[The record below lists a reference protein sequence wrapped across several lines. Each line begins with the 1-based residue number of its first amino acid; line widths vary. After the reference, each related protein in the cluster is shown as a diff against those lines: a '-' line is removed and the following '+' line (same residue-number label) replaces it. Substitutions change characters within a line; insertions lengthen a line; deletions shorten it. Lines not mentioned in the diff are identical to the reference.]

1 MKTAARFGIALA
13 AALVIAAA
21 AGYVWLRQS
30 LPQMS
35 GTLAVPGLAAA
46 VEVIRDG
53 NDVPHIYAKSVADAH
68 FALGYVHAQ
77 DRLWQME
84 MNRRVAAARLSEIFG
99 AATLDTDRFLRT
111 LGVYRA
117 AEATIPNLDAETRAA
132 LTAYAAGVNAF
143 LSTRSGPLPPE
154 FLALGVVPEPWK
166 PADSVA
172 WLKMMA
178 WDLGGNWSTEIL
190 RLRLAQRLD
199 SRQIAEFL
207 PPYPGD
213 APLPVRDLAEL
224 YRGLAPAAATIVAIA
239 PPSLPEGAGSNNW
252 VIAGSRSASGKPLLA
267 NDPHLGLNVPA
278 IWYFAHLSAPGLNAI
293 GATLPG
299 SPMLVL
305 GRNDRIAWGF
315 TNTGPDVQDL
325 YIERI
330 DERDPARYATPDG
343 TQAFTVRTETIRVKG
358 APDETLVVRSTRHGP
373 VISDV
378 SRVAGAATPKGYAI
392 AMQWTTL
399 RDDDLTVEAGVMLP
413 RASNWNEFLAGAR
426 HFHSPQQNMVYADVD
441 GNVGFVAAGR
451 VPIRRADNDLFG
463 MAPAPGWDARYD
475 WQGFIPFGD
484 LPRAFNPASG
494 KVVTANDKITPPG
507 YPYFITSDWFAPYRS
522 KRISELIDAQPLH
535 SRDSFARV
543 QADDRSELA
552 RDLLPIM
559 LRAAPREGA
568 AADLAAM
575 LAHWDGS
582 MDAGRPEPLIFGAW
596 YRELTRRIY
605 ADELGPE
612 LFKDY
617 WDQRAVFMTN
627 VLSHP
632 DDGEGVSR
640 WCDDVNTPRRE
651 SCADEIAAAL
661 EDASVYLRAHYG
673 ADPKQWRW
681 GTPHFSFSRHQ
692 PFTKNALLGPLFDLK
707 QPSDGDSYTVN
718 VGRYRIADEAYPFA
732 SVHGASLR
740 AIYDL
745 ADPDRSVFIHS
756 TGQSGN
762 RLSPWYD
769 AFALRWAHGEYV
781 PMTTRRSEVLQGAI
795 GTLVLVPGQSG
806 AAR

>member
-1 MKTAARFGIALA
+1 MRIATRIGLA
-13 AALVIAAA
+13 LLASLIVAA
-21 AGYVWLRQS
+21 AGAYVWLRQS
-30 LPQMS
+30 LPQTS
-35 GTLAVPGLAAA
+35 GTLSVPGLGAP
-46 VEVIRDG
+46 VEIVRDA
-53 NDVPHIYAKSVADAH
+53 NDVPHIYAKSIADAH

-84 MNRRVAAARLSEIFG
+84 MNRHVASARLSEILG
-99 AATLDTDRFLRT
+99 RASLDTDRFLRT
-111 LGVYRA
+111 LGVHRA
-117 AEATIPNLDAETRAA
+117 AVATLPHLDGATRAA
-132 LTAYAAGVNAF
+132 LAAYAAGVNAF
-143 LSTRSGPLPPE
+143 LATRKGPLPPE
-154 FLALGVVPEPWK
+154 FVALGVTPEPWQ

-199 SRQIAEFL
+199 SRQIAEFV

-213 APLPVRDLAEL
+213 APLPVRDLAAL
-224 YRGLAPAAATIVAIA
+224 YRGLAPAAATIVAAA

-252 VIAGSRSASGKPLLA
+252 VVAGARSASGKPLLA

-325 YIERI
+325 YIEKI
-330 DERDPARYATPDG
+330 DAADPQRYATPEG
-343 TQAFTVRTETIRVKG
+343 TQAFVTRNEVIRVKG
-358 APDETLVVRSTRHGP
+358 EPDETLVVRSTRHGP

-378 SRVAGAATPKGYAI
+378 SRAAGIATPKGYAI
-392 AMQWTTL
+392 ALQWTAL
-399 RDDDLTVEAGVMLP
+399 RDDDLTVEAGAMLP
-413 RASNWNEFLAGAR
+413 RAANWSEFLEGAR
-426 HFHSPQQNMVYADVD
+426 RFHSPQQNMVYADVD
-441 GNVGFVAAGR
+441 GNIGFVAAGR

-475 WQGFIPFGD
+475 WQGFIPFD
-484 LPRAFNPASG
+484 ELPRAFNPPQG
-494 KVVTANDKITPPG
+494 RVVTANDKITPPN
-507 YPYFITSDWFAPYRS
+507 YPYFISSDWFAPYRA
-522 KRISELIDAQPLH
+522 KRITELIDGEPLH
-535 SRDSFARV
+535 SRESFARV

-552 RDLLPIM
+552 RDLLPTM
-559 LRAAPREGA
+559 LRAAPRDGPAGE
-568 AADLAAM
+568 LAAL

-582 MDAGRPEPLIFGAW
+582 MDAGRSEPLIFGAW
-596 YRELTRRIY
+596 YRELTRRVY

-612 LFKDY
+612 LFRDY

-627 VLSHP
+627 VLTHP

-640 WCDDVNTPRRE
+640 WCDDINTPRHE
-651 SCADEIAAAL
+651 SCAEEIAAAL
-661 EDASVYLRAHYG
+661 EDASAYLREHYG
-673 ADPKQWRW
+673 NDPKQWRW

-692 PFTKNALLGPLFDLK
+692 PFSRSALLAPLFDLK
-707 QPSDGDSYTVN
+707 QPSNGDSFTVN
-718 VGRYRIADEAYPFA
+718 VGRYRIADEVNPFA

-745 ADPDRSVFIHS
+745 AEPDRSVFIHS

-769 AFALRWAHGEYV
+769 AFTLRWARGEYV
-781 PMTTRRSEVLQGAI
+781 PMTTRRSEIMQGAI
-795 GTLVLVPGQSG
+795 GTLELVPAPPGG
-806 AAR
+806 AP

>member
-1 MKTAARFGIALA
+1 MKIAARIGLAL
-13 AALVIAAA
+13 LVSLVVLAG
-21 AGYVWLRQS
+21 AGYVWMRQS

-35 GTLAVPGLAAA
+35 GTLAVPGLAAP
-46 VEVIRDG
+46 VEVIRDA
-53 NDVPHIYAKSVADAH
+53 NDVPHIYAKSIADAH

-84 MNRRVAAARLSEIFG
+84 MNRRVASARLSEVFG
-99 AATLDTDRFLRT
+99 AATVDADRFLRT

-117 AEATIPNLDAETRAA
+117 AEATLPKFNDATRVALD
-132 LTAYAAGVNAF
+132 AYAAGVNAF
-143 LSTRSGPLPPE
+143 LATRSGPLPPE

-224 YRGLAPAAATIVAIA
+224 YRGLAPAAATIVAAA
-239 PPSLPEGAGSNNW
+239 PPPLPEGAGSNNW
-252 VIAGSRSASGKPLLA
+252 VVAGSRSVSGKPILA

-278 IWYFAHLSAPGLNAI
+278 IWYFAHLSAPGLDAI

-325 YIERI
+325 YIEKI
-330 DERDPARYATPDG
+330 DGADPTCYATPDG
-343 TQAFTVRTETIRVKG
+343 TQAFAVRNETIRIKG
-358 APDETLVVRSTRHGP
+358 QPDQTLVVRMSRHGP
-373 VISDV
+373 MISDV
-378 SRVAGAATPKGYAI
+378 SRSADAATPKGYAI
-392 AMQWTTL
+392 AMQWTAL
-399 RDDDLTVEAGVMLP
+399 RDDDLTVEAGVMIP
-413 RASNWNEFLAGAR
+413 RAANWNEFLEGAR

-441 GNVGFVAAGR
+441 GNIGFVAAGR

-475 WQGFIPFGD
+475 WQGFIPFD
-484 LPRAFNPASG
+484 ELPRAFNPPQG
-494 KVVTANDKITPPG
+494 RFVTANDKITPPD
-507 YPYFITSDWFAPYRS
+507 YPYFITSDWFAPYRA
-522 KRISELIDAQPLH
+522 KRIAELIDALPRH
-535 SRDSFARV
+535 SRESFARV

-552 RDLLPIM
+552 RDVLPIM
-559 LRAAPREGA
+559 LRAAPRNGA
-568 AADLAAM
+568 AGELAAM

-596 YRELTRRIY
+596 YRELTRRVY

-640 WCDDVNTPRRE
+640 WCDDIGTTQRE
-651 SCADEIAAAL
+651 SCADQIAAAL
-661 EDASVYLRAHYG
+661 GDAGVYLRAHYG
-673 ADPKQWRW
+673 GDPRQWRW

-692 PFTKNALLGPLFDLK
+692 PFTKNALLAPIFDLR
-707 QPSDGDSYTVN
+707 QPSDGDSFTVN
-718 VGRYRIADEAYPFA
+718 VGRYRIADEANPFA

-781 PMTTRRSEVLQGAI
+781 PMTTRRSDILQGAI
-795 GTLVLVPGQSG
+795 GTLQLVPVSQGG
-806 AAR
+806 TP